1 MILVSNADLPSRTD
15 TVLVCVEETEHQNG
29 QVPENTLFLGQS
41 WDLNHNLLM
50 MESYRI
56 VSHLS
61 DVV

>member
-1 MILVSNADLPSRTD
+1 MVANADLHGRTD
-15 TVLVCVEETEHQNG
+15 TVLVCAEETEHQNG
-29 QVPENTLFLGQS
+29 QVPGNTLFSGQS

>member
-1 MILVSNADLPSRTD
+1 MVANADLHVRND
-15 TVLVCVEETEHQNG
+15 TVLVCAEETEHQNA
-29 QVPENTLFLGQS
+29 QVSGNTFFSGQS
-41 WDLNHNLLM
+41 WDLNHNLLI

>member
-1 MILVSNADLPSRTD
+1 MVLKANADLPGRTD
-15 TVLVCVEETEHQNG
+15 TVLVCAEETEHQNG
-29 QVPENTLFLGQS
+29 QVPGNTLFSGQS

-56 VSHLS
+56 VSHLR